1 MSRSLSGSQRI
12 DFSSSVSDS
21 QQVNNGS
28 SRMIGSLRSNQ
39 SSYSSGMI
47 ETNDDEEDD
56 ISTGLRTNKAKPK
69 LFNLD
74 DSENERDKVSDF
86 IHKISF
92 GLQSLF
98 HFEGCR
104 SLGT

>member
-47 ETNDDEEDD
+47 ETNDDEDD
-56 ISTGLRTNKAKPK
+56 ISIGLRTNKAKPK

-74 DSENERDKVSDF
+74 DSQNERDKVSDF

-98 HFEGCR
+98 RFKGCR
-104 SLGT
+104 PLGT

>member
-1 MSRSLSGSQRI
+1 
-12 DFSSSVSDS
+12 
-21 QQVNNGS
+21 
-28 SRMIGSLRSNQ
+28 
-39 SSYSSGMI
+39 MI

-74 DSENERDKVSDF
+74 DSENERDTVSDF

-92 GLQSLF
+92 CLQSLF